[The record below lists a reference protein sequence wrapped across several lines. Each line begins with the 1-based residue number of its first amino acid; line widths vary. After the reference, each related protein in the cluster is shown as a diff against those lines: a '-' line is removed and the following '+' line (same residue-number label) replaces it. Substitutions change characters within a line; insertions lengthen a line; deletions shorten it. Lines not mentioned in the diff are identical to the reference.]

1 MLTVEPL
8 FGLCNRMQAL
18 SSVLSLAEDLKQ
30 PVTVIWSLNPELN
43 CRFDAL
49 FEIPQAVVELRQT
62 RREHWRYYTGP
73 SISIGTPES
82 NDPNF
87 LKNLPGSRWFFDQ
100 TQPVTRENLI
110 YRCLAPARYLN
121 KLLFYHYGFDR
132 VVYEFE
138 VSNLLWK
145 KFDFRTLA
153 SHPTLYFRAWQFFHS
168 SDSSPAAQFRL
179 VAELRDRVAAE
190 TAHFSDY
197 TVGLHIRR
205 TDHVRAIANS
215 TTEKFIAAIQ
225 AEIDQHSS
233 ARFFLA
239 TDSPEE
245 ETTLRR
251 LFPDRILTYQKRTLD
266 RNSPEG
272 IQDAVVD
279 LYCLARTQKILGS
292 IGSSFSRTA
301 SRLGDCPLT
310 MVD

>member
-1 MLTVEPL
+1 
-8 FGLCNRMQAL
+8 MQAV
-18 SSVLSLAEDLKQ
+18 SSVLSLAEDFNQ

-49 FEIPQAVVELRQT
+49 FETPRSVVEVRQS
-62 RREHWRYYTGP
+62 RRERWRYYTGP

-100 TQPVTRENLI
+100 NQPVTRENLI

-138 VSNLLWK
+138 ISNLLWK
-145 KFDFRTLA
+145 EFDFRTLA
-153 SHPTLYFRAWQFFHS
+153 DYPTLYFRAWQFFHS
-168 SDSSPAAQFRL
+168 SSSSPAAQFRL
-179 VAELRDRVAAE
+179 IPELQERVE
-190 TAHFSDY
+190 TEASRFGAY

-215 TTEKFIAAIQ
+215 TTQKFIVAMQ
-225 AEIDQHSS
+225 AEIAQHPS

-245 ETTLRR
+245 ETTLRQF
-251 LFPDRILTYQKRTLD
+251 FPDRILTYQKRTLD

-301 SRLGDCPLT
+301 SRIGECPLT
-310 MVD
+310 MID